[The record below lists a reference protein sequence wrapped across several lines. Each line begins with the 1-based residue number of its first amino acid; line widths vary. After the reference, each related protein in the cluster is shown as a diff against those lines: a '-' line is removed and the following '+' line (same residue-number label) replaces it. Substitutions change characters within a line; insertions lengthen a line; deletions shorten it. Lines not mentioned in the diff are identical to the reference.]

1 MNRWVLLALLA
12 AAACSKS
19 NKSGAAGGAPP
30 VDTAPGTAG
39 KGGGADGAG
48 GAARGGPAEGGAA
61 VGGPGAEKVIAPGTD
76 PEFAVEATPV
86 SGAPGAE
93 VVARVVVRPGKGFH
107 MNKDYPTKLTLE
119 VPAGVATAK
128 PVLLPADAEAFDDNQ
143 LAFAVKLTPAAAGDY
158 SVPATLKFAVCT
170 ESTCNPKKT
179 AVALALKAQ

>member
-1 MNRWVLLALLA
+1 MNRWVLFALLA

-30 VDTAPGTAG
+30 VDTAPGTAAG
-39 KGGGADGAG
+39 TAGAG
-48 GAARGGPAEGGAA
+48 AAARGGPGEGA
-61 VGGPGAEKVIAPGTD
+61 VAGGPAAEKVIAPGTD
-76 PEFAVEATPV
+76 SEFAVEATPAA
-86 SGAPGAE
+86 GAAGGE
-93 VVARVVVRPGKGFH
+93 LVARVVVRPGKGFH

-119 VPAGVATAK
+119 VPAGVTTAK

>member
-30 VDTAPGTAG
+30 VETGPATAG
-39 KGGGADGAG
+39 A
-48 GAARGGPAEGGAA
+48 GAARGGPGEGA
-61 VGGPGAEKVIAPGTD
+61 VAGGPAAEKVIAPGTD
-76 PEFAVEATPV
+76 SEFAVEATPAA
-86 SGAPGAE
+86 GAAGAE
-93 VVARVVVRPGKGFH
+93 LVARVVVRPGKGFH

-119 VPAGVATAK
+119 VPAGVTTAK